1 MTEPTDHP
9 HGTDPADNPREAAR
23 ALAAEAARLVASLR
37 ESVEAAQREADHE
50 VGGRSAGD
58 PLASSCRACPVCQLL
73 DIVRL
78 LRPDVVANLGT
89 IVSELADSARE
100 MLAAMPNTAPS
111 AAGTSSAGATTDAAP
126 DASPDDASDAQ
137 GAAGPAAG
145 AAGSAPRTVPG
156 TEPDD
161 TPAVVEIPVAEWIT
175 IT

>member
-111 AAGTSSAGATTDAAP
+111 AAGTSWAGATPDAA
-126 DASPDDASDAQ
+126 PDDASDAQ

-145 AAGSAPRTVPG
+145 AAGSAPRTAPG

-161 TPAVVEIPVAEWIT
+161 APAVVEIPVAEWIT